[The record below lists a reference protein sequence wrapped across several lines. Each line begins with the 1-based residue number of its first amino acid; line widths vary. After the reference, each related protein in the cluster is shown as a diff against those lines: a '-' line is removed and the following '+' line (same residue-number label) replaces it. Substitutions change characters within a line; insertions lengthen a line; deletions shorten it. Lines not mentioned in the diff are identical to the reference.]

1 MRSGGSRRPPRFPP
15 TLRGRNESGPSA
27 TAGLP
32 APPRVPVSRRQG
44 IVFLVTVV
52 LAWGFTWPLNKLILA
67 SLPPIW
73 AVAARSAIASVT
85 LFAFAAATGRLS
97 RPPRADLPVLLG
109 ITLLHMV
116 GFSVLS
122 MIGLAIVPAG
132 RSVVLAYTTPLW
144 VTPGAWLFLR
154 EPYSTRRALGVVVGL
169 LGLAA
174 LFNPLAFDWSDR
186 NAVLGN
192 LAILGAAFLWAGSIL
207 QIRAHRWHSTPFAL
221 LPWEL
226 AIASFLLVP
235 SAWLVAGVPAVDWS
249 WRLVL
254 LLLYAGL
261 PGTALAYWAVAMAGR
276 ALPAVTTSLGLLA
289 TPVVGVMASAAW
301 LGESVTASLVLA
313 IALVLGGVALGV
325 TSDR

>member
-1 MRSGGSRRPPRFPP
+1 MNPV
-15 TLRGRNESGPSA
+15 
-27 TAGLP
+27 
-32 APPRVPVSRRQG
+32 PPRVPVSRRQG
-44 IVFLVTVV
+44 ILYLVTVV
-52 LAWGFTWPLNKLILA
+52 LAWGFAWPVNKLILE

-73 AVAARSAIASVT
+73 AVATRNAIAAIALCGFT
-85 LFAFAAATGRLS
+85 ALTGRLAL
-97 RPPRADLPVLLG
+97 PPRADLPVLLG
-109 ITLLHMV
+109 IALLHMI

-154 EPYSTRRALGVVVGL
+154 EPYSTRRAVGVVVGL
-169 LGLAA
+169 LGLAV
-174 LFNPLAFDWSDR
+174 LFNPLAFDWTDR
-186 NAVLGN
+186 AAVLGN
-192 LAILGAAFLWAGSIL
+192 LAILGAAFLWAASIL
-207 QIRAHRWHSTPFAL
+207 QIRAHRWQSTPFAL

-226 AIASFLLVP
+226 GIASLLLVS
-235 SAWLVAGVPAVDWS
+235 SAWFVAGVPTVGWS

-289 TPVVGVMASAAW
+289 APVVGVVASAAW
-301 LGESVTASLVLA
+301 LGESVTVSLVLA
-313 IALVLGGVALGV
+313 IVLVLGGVALGV
-325 TSDR
+325 TSER